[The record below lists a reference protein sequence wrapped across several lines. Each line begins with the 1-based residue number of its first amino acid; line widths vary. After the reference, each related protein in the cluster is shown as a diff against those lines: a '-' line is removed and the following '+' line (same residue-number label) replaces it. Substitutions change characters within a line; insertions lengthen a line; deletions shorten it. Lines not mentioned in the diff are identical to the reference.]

1 MWPAGLLVRT
11 GGGKGHEHSAKDTS
25 RVHSSARQHREQGSV
40 SRVSRVSSLPPT
52 SGVALVEPRLD

>member
-1 MWPAGLLVRT
+1 MSTQLGIPLGFIPQP
-11 GGGKGHEHSAKDTS
+11 D
-25 RVHSSARQHREQGSV
+25 REQGSV